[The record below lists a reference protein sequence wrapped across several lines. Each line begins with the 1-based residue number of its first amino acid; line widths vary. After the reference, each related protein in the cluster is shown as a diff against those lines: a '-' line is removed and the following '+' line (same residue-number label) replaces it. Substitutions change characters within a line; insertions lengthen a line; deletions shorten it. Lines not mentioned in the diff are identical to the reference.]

1 MSEQL
6 IAMGVDGAKGG
17 WVAARLWRDPDTG
30 AESTD
35 VHLYGSIDEIAA
47 ASDGSTIAIDIPI
60 GLPTG
65 GEARPCDEAARQLLA
80 PRRHS
85 SVFPAP
91 ARWMLK
97 YAGDYTGL
105 STHVLQR
112 VADGEKVKSISMQ
125 GHALIPK
132 IREVDRFLAAEP
144 DAAGWLVECHPELS
158 FRALNHGEPMAESK
172 KTEEGREARRQLLT
186 EVFSDAA
193 DVLDLATEAYP
204 RSTVA
209 IDDLHD
215 AYACLHTALACAEGL
230 HEFVGAVGVDDAGRP
245 MRMACAPARV
255 QHVRKRRDDVA
266 LRAATAADIPFLVE
280 AERSEHAHGFIG
292 ASTEEEHAA
301 RLDDPA
307 IAVLVVSAGDD
318 EPAGFVILGDLD
330 DAHGNVEVVRFVVTR
345 PGEGIGG
352 PALALAIDHAFTWPS
367 PHRVWLD
374 VVPENAT
381 ARRLYSGLGF
391 VEEGQQRE
399 SWIGPDGN
407 RISLLILSVLRH
419 EWARPG

>member
-1 MSEQL
+1 VTDQL

-17 WVAARLWRDPDTG
+17 WIAARLWRDFETG

-35 VHLYGSIDEIAA
+35 VHLYPSIDGVIE

-65 GEARPCDEAARQLLA
+65 GEPRPCDEAARKLLA
-80 PRRHS
+80 PLRHT

-112 VADGEKVKSISMQ
+112 VAEGENVKSISKQ

-132 IREVDRFLAAEP
+132 ILEVDRLLAAEP
-144 DAAGWLVECHPELS
+144 EAAGWLVECHPEVS

-172 KTEEGREARRQLLT
+172 KTEEGRAARRQLLA
-186 EVFSDAA
+186 EVFADAT
-193 DVLDLATEAYP
+193 DVLDLAAEAYP
-204 RSTVA
+204 RSSVA

-215 AYACLHTALACAEGL
+215 AYACLHTAIACADGL
-230 HEFVGAVGVDDAGRP
+230 HEYVGPVDVDSAGRP
-245 MRMACAPARV
+245 MRIACAPTRTLPV
-255 QHVRKRRDDVA
+255 SKRRSDVA
-266 LRAATAADIPFLVE
+266 IREATEADLPFLME
-280 AERSEHAHGFIG
+280 AERAEHAHGFIG
-292 ASTEEEHAA
+292 ESTEEEHLA
-301 RLDDPA
+301 RLSDSQT
-307 IAVLVVSAGDD
+307 AVLIITAGSDD
-318 EPAGFVILGDLD
+318 PAGFVILGDLAD
-330 DAHGNVEVVRFVVTR
+330 PDGNVEVVRFVVTR

-352 PALALAIDHAFTWPS
+352 PALALAIDHAFTWPL

-374 VVPENAT
+374 VVPENAR
-381 ARRLYSGLGF
+381 ARRLYADLGF
-391 VEEGQQRE
+391 VQEGQQRE
-399 SWIGPDGN
+399 SWIGADGT
-407 RISLLILSVLRH
+407 RVSLLILSVLRH
-419 EWARPG
+419 EWARPA